1 MSGTYRHLAP
11 GRYQL
16 EVEAGQGPAGIRRPD
31 GRDVV
36 VGLDGGAR
44 SFVLD
49 RDERVYYWW
58 RGPRPRKGVRLIPK
72 QTRGPDATT
81 ATPSATSSTQRLVTS
96 G

>member
-16 EVEAGQGPAGIRRPD
+16 EVDAGEGPAGVRRPD

-36 VGLDGGAR
+36 VGVNGGAR
-44 SFVLD
+44 SFSLD

-58 RGPRPRKGVRLIPK
+58 RGSRPRPGVRLS
-72 QTRGPDATT
+72 TRESRTGGGRT
-81 ATPSATSSTQRLVTS
+81 TQRRLVHT